1 MNRLTRE
8 QLNDIEERLLQKYNL
23 KYSELRNELLDHI
36 ACEIEELML
45 QGETYDEATILVF
58 RKWNVRLI
66 ANQKGIYKGIPHF
79 VVNQLNSEY
88 RKIEG
93 ISLVIAILFGLLL
106 VVGIYYFTFN
116 SLVLLGSLFSIH
128 AVGVFVMYRE
138 SKGLQDYRS
147 DFLKVKSVEVLFK
160 SGLALAVILL
170 FALFWGTDSLP
181 FSLEVLVVYY
191 FIFHSFLLFR
201 FIRYCKYQKFK
212 IAK

>member
-1 MNRLTRE
+1 MNILTKE
-8 QLNDIEERLLQKYNL
+8 QLQSIQERLLYKYDL
-23 KYSELRNELLDHI
+23 KYDELRNELLDHM
-36 ACEIEELML
+36 ACEIEEMMH

-79 VVNQLNSEY
+79 IVNQLNSAY
-88 RKIEG
+88 RKIEI
-93 ISLVIAILFGLLL
+93 ISFVAAIVLGLLL
-106 VVGIYYFTFN
+106 LIGTYYFTFN
-116 SLVLLGSLFSIH
+116 SVVLLGSLFTIH
-128 AVGVFVMYRE
+128 VVGVFMMYRE
-138 SKGLQDYRS
+138 SKDIQDYRR
-147 DFLKVKSVEVLFK
+147 DFFRVKSVEVLFK

-170 FALFWGTDSLP
+170 FTLLWGTDATP
-181 FSLEVLVVYY
+181 FSFEVLVMYY